1 MTSMHPCKP
10 SLDMTF
16 VSNNNC
22 PIIKKINKDSLSDII
37 LNSPD
42 FTIFAELL
50 KRARFEDK
58 FSDLTNEYTLFV
70 PSNSVL
76 EKKYSP
82 LFFKS
87 LNAVELINSSCL
99 NKKIPFSSSRYF
111 TLPTLNRSSPLIV
124 QDGMI
129 NNISHVLKLLECK
142 NGFLYV
148 TDDFVI

>member
-16 VSNNNC
+16 VSNNSQL
-22 PIIKKINKDSLSDII
+22 IKKINKDSLSDII

-42 FTIFAELL
+42 FTIFANLL

-58 FSDLTNEYTLFV
+58 FSDLSCEYSLFV
-70 PSNSVL
+70 PPDEFL
-76 EKKYSP
+76 KKYSP
-82 LFFKS
+82 EFFKS

-111 TLPTLNRSSPLIV
+111 TLPTLNRSSSLIV
-124 QDGMI
+124 QDGII
-129 NNISHVLKLLECK
+129 NELCQVLKLVECK